1 MADTNGHTLTP
12 DPGAGSGPELAPDLI
27 RGQALLRQFAAHA
40 ARTLR
45 EAFAPWQWQGRRNLP
60 AILGYKPE
68 LTYDDYKQCY
78 ERRDLAHRLIRA
90 YPEATWSQPPTV
102 QEDDQDDVE
111 TPFEVAWQ
119 ALVMRLGVYA
129 RLVRTDVLANLG
141 QYSVLLIGLRGQPD
155 LAAPARPVRSPD
167 DVLFLA
173 PYSEEFAEIE
183 AFETNPASP
192 LFGQP
197 SVYKVTFNRQ
207 TTSSSRTLP
216 RKIGFVHAS
225 RVLHVSEDCLDDDVY
240 GIPRLKPVFDRLEDL
255 LKVVGGSAEFFFRGA
270 QRLIGL
276 EGLPDYQL
284 QPGDEEAFKT
294 SIEEFQ
300 HRLKDYI
307 RVEGATIK
315 ELSGQAASPR
325 DHFDVLM
332 DLIAGTTGIPKR
344 ILTGSERGEL
354 ASTQDQEAWLQR
366 VSRRQTTFAEQ
377 SLLRPLIDRLL
388 LLGALPAP
396 VQPYSVVWENLFA
409 LSSEK
414 QALIAKDVATAL
426 AQYAGQGMAA
436 TVVPEPEFRQTYLG
450 LSAESD
456 FALPDVPPDDEDL

>member
-1 MADTNGHTLTP
+1 VTDTNGHTTHLSQ
-12 DPGAGSGPELAPDLI
+12 G
-27 RGQALLRQFAAHA
+27 LLRQFAAA
-40 ARTLR
+40 TARTLQQ
-45 EAFAPWQWQGRRNLP
+45 AFAPWPWQPRRNLA
-60 AILGYKPE
+60 AILGYKPD
-68 LTYDDYKQCY
+68 LTYEDYKACY

-197 SVYKVTFNRQ
+197 SVYKVNFNRS

-216 RKIGFVHAS
+216 RKVGFVHAS
-225 RVLHVSEDCLDDDVY
+225 RVLHVAEDCLDDDVY
-240 GIPRLKPVFDRLEDL
+240 GIPRLKPVFDRLDDL
-255 LKVVGGSAEFFFRGA
+255 LKVVGGSAEFFFRSA

-276 EGLPDYQL
+276 EGRDDYTL
-284 QPGDEEAFKT
+284 SNEDHDAFKKD
-294 SIEEFQ
+294 IEEFQ
-300 HRLKDYI
+300 YRLKDYI

-315 ELSGQAASPR
+315 ELSGAAASPR
-325 DHFDVLM
+325 DHFDVLI

-354 ASTQDQEAWLQR
+354 ASSQDQEQWLQR
-366 VSRRQTTFAEQ
+366 ISRRQTTFAEQ

-388 LLGALPAP
+388 LLGALPQPA
-396 VQPYSVVWENLFA
+396 QPYTVYWENLFA

-414 QALIAKDVATAL
+414 QALVAKDVATAL
-426 AQYAGQGMAA
+426 SQYAGQGMADGI
-436 TVVPEPEFRQTYLG
+436 VPPEEFRSVYLG
-450 LSAESD
+450 LSPESD
-456 FALPDVPPDDEDL
+456 YALPDVEPDDDAL

>member
-1 MADTNGHTLTP
+1 MADTNGHTL
-12 DPGAGSGPELAPDLI
+12 DHPG
-27 RGQALLRQFAAHA
+27 LLRQFAAA
-40 ARTLR
+40 TARTLQ
-45 EAFAPWQWQGRRNLP
+45 EAFAPYPWQPRRNLP

-68 LTYDDYKQCY
+68 LAYADYKQCY

-111 TPFEVAWQ
+111 TPFEAAWLS
-119 ALVMRLGVYA
+119 LVMRLGVYA
-129 RLVRTDVLANLG
+129 KLVRTDVLANLG

-155 LAAPARPVRSPD
+155 LATPARPVRSPD

-173 PYSEEFAEIE
+173 PYSEEFAEIDG
-183 AFETNPASP
+183 FEQDPASP

-197 SVYKVTFNRQ
+197 ARYKVNFNRQ

-225 RVLHVSEDCLDDDVY
+225 RVLHVAEDCLDDDVY
-240 GIPRLKPVFDRLEDL
+240 GIPRLKPVFDRLDDL

-276 EGLPDYQL
+276 EGHDDYHL
-284 QPGDEEAFKT
+284 QPEDEDTFKKA
-294 SIEEFQ
+294 IEEFQ
-300 HRLKDYI
+300 YRLKDYI

-315 ELSGQAASPR
+315 ELTGVTASPR
-325 DHFDVLM
+325 DHFDVLI

-366 VSRRQTTFAEQ
+366 ISRRQATFAEQ
-377 SLLRPLIDRLL
+377 SMLRPLIDRLML
-388 LLGALPAP
+388 LRALPQPA
-396 VQPYSVVWENLFA
+396 QPYTVVWENLFA
-409 LSSEK
+409 LSAEK
-414 QALIAKDVATAL
+414 QALVAKDVATAL
-426 AQYAGQGMAA
+426 SQYAGQGMADGI
-436 TVVPEPEFRQTYLG
+436 VPPEEFREVYLG
-450 LSAESD
+450 LSPESD
-456 FALPDVPPDDEDL
+456 YALPDVDPGEDL

>member
-436 TVVPEPEFRQTYLG
+436 TVVPEPEFRQTYLRTMRTSS
-450 LSAESD
+450 LC
-456 FALPDVPPDDEDL
+456 P

>member
-1 MADTNGHTLTP
+1 MADTNGHTPTP
-12 DPGAGSGPELAPDLI
+12 G
-27 RGQALLRQFAAHA
+27 LLRQFAAA
-40 ARTLR
+40 TSRTLR
-45 EAFAPWQWQGRRNLP
+45 EALAPWQFAPGRRNL
-60 AILGYKPE
+60 AHILGYKPE
-68 LTYDDYKQCY
+68 LTYADYKACY

-102 QEDDQDDVE
+102 QEDDQEAVE

-119 ALVMRLGVYA
+119 SLVMRLGVYA

-141 QYSVLLIGLRGQPD
+141 QYSVLLLGLRGQPD

-183 AFETNPASP
+183 QFETNPASP

-197 SVYKVTFNRQ
+197 SLYKVNFNRS

-216 RKIGFVHAS
+216 RKIGFVHGS
-225 RVLHVSEDCLDDDVY
+225 RVLHVAEDCLDDDVY
-240 GIPRLKPVFDRLEDL
+240 GIPRLKPVFDRLDDL

-284 QPGDEEAFKT
+284 QPADEAAFKT
-294 SIEEFQ
+294 SIDEFQ
-300 HRLKDYI
+300 HQLKDYI

-315 ELSGQAASPR
+315 ELSGTASSPR
-325 DHFDVLM
+325 DHFDVLI

-354 ASTQDQEAWLQR
+354 ASSQDEQAWLQR
-366 VSRRQTTFAEQ
+366 INRRQQTFAETG
-377 SLLRPLIDRLL
+377 LLRPLIDRLL
-388 LLGALPAP
+388 LLGALPPPA
-396 VQPYSVVWENLFA
+396 QPYTVAWENLFA
-409 LSSEK
+409 LSEEK
-414 QALIAKDVATAL
+414 QAVVAKDIATAANTL
-426 AQYAGQGMAA
+426 SPGMAER
-436 TVVPEPEFRQTYLG
+436 VIPIPEYREKYLG
-450 LSAESD
+450 LPPE
-456 FALPDVPPDDEDL
+456 PDVETVDVNPGEDL

>member
-1 MADTNGHTLTP
+1 
-12 DPGAGSGPELAPDLI
+12 
-27 RGQALLRQFAAHA
+27 
-40 ARTLR
+40 
-45 EAFAPWQWQGRRNLP
+45 
-60 AILGYKPE
+60 
-68 LTYDDYKQCY
+68 
-78 ERRDLAHRLIRA
+78 
-90 YPEATWSQPPTV
+90 
-102 QEDDQDDVE
+102 
-111 TPFEVAWQ
+111 
-119 ALVMRLGVYA
+119 
-129 RLVRTDVLANLG
+129 
-141 QYSVLLIGLRGQPD
+141 
-155 LAAPARPVRSPD
+155 
-167 DVLFLA
+167 
-173 PYSEEFAEIE
+173 
-183 AFETNPASP
+183 
-192 LFGQP
+192 
-197 SVYKVTFNRQ
+197 
-207 TTSSSRTLP
+207 
-216 RKIGFVHAS
+216 
-225 RVLHVSEDCLDDDVY
+225 VY

>member
-1 MADTNGHTLTP
+1 MAEQNGHTLTP
-12 DPGAGSGPELAPDLI
+12 DHG
-27 RGQALLRQFAAHA
+27 LLRQFAAA
-40 ARTLR
+40 TARTLQ
-45 EAFAPWQWQGRRNLP
+45 EAFAPWQLAPRRNLP

-68 LTYDDYKQCY
+68 LTYADYKQCY

-111 TPFEVAWQ
+111 TPFEAAWTS
-119 ALVMRLGVYA
+119 LVMRLGVYA

-173 PYSEEFAEIE
+173 PYSEEFAEIDG
-183 AFETNPASP
+183 FEQDPASP

-197 SVYKVTFNRQ
+197 ARYKINFNRQ

-225 RVLHVSEDCLDDDVY
+225 RVLHVAEDCLDDDVY
-240 GIPRLKPVFDRLEDL
+240 GIPRLKPVFDRLDDL
-255 LKVVGGSAEFFFRGA
+255 LKVVGGSAEFFWRGA
-270 QRLIGL
+270 SRLIGL
-276 EGLPDYQL
+276 EGRDDYQL
-284 QPGDEEAFKT
+284 QPGDEELFKKA
-294 SIEEFQ
+294 IEEFQ
-300 HRLKDYI
+300 YRLKDYI

-315 ELSGQAASPR
+315 ELTGAAASPR
-325 DHFDVLM
+325 DHFDVLI

-354 ASTQDQEAWLQR
+354 ASTTDQENWLQR
-366 VSRRQTTFAEQ
+366 VSRRQTTFAEEQ
-377 SLLRPLIDRLL
+377 LLRPLIDRLL
-388 LLGALPAP
+388 MLGALPQPA
-396 VQPYSVVWENLFA
+396 QPYQIVWQNLFA
-409 LSSEK
+409 LSEEK
-414 QALIAKDVATAL
+414 MAAVAKDVATAL
-426 AQYAGQGMAA
+426 NQYAPGMAE
-436 TVVPEPEFRQTYLG
+436 TLIPPEEFRQVYLG
-450 LSAESD
+450 LNAQSD
-456 FALPDVPPDDEDL
+456 FAIPDVEPEGDEL

>member
-12 DPGAGSGPELAPDLI
+12 DPG
-27 RGQALLRQFAAHA
+27 LLRQFAAA
-40 ARTLR
+40 TARTLR
-45 EAFAPWQWQGRRNLP
+45 EAFAPWQLAPRRNLP

-119 ALVMRLGVYA
+119 ALVMRLGVYG

-197 SVYKVTFNRQ
+197 SVYKVNFNRS

-225 RVLHVSEDCLDDDVY
+225 RVLHVAEDCLDDDVY

-255 LKVVGGSAEFFFRGA
+255 LKVVGGSAEFFWRGA
-270 QRLIGL
+270 SRLIGL
-276 EGLPDYQL
+276 EGRDDYQL
-284 QPGDEEAFKT
+284 QAGDEEVFKQA
-294 SIEEFQ
+294 IEEFQ
-300 HRLKDYI
+300 FRLKDYI

-325 DHFDVLM
+325 DHFDVLI

-366 VSRRQTTFAEQ
+366 ISRRQTTFAEQ

-396 VQPYSVVWENLFA
+396 AQPYTVVWENLFA
-409 LSSEK
+409 LSAAK
-414 QALIAKDVATAL
+414 QAEVAQHIATAL
-426 AQYAGQGMAA
+426 NQYAGQGMAS
-436 TVVPEPEFRQTYLG
+436 TVVPEPEFRNVYLG
-450 LSAESD
+450 LPPESD
-456 FALPDVPPDDEDL
+456 YALPDALPDDEDL

>member
-1 MADTNGHTLTP
+1 MAETNGHTTTP
-12 DPGAGSGPELAPDLI
+12 SQGV
-27 RGQALLRQFAAHA
+27 LRQFAAA
-40 ARTLR
+40 TARTLQ
-45 EAFAPWQWQGRRNLP
+45 EAFAPWQWQPRRNLP

-68 LTYDDYKQCY
+68 LEYADYKQCY

-111 TPFEVAWQ
+111 TPFEQAWDS
-119 ALVMRLGVYA
+119 LVMRLGVYA
-129 RLVRTDVLANLG
+129 KLVRTDVLANLG

-197 SVYKVTFNRQ
+197 SVYKINVNRS

-225 RVLHVSEDCLDDDVY
+225 RVLHVAEDCLDDDVY
-240 GIPRLKPVFDRLEDL
+240 GIPRLKPVFDRLDDL

-284 QPGDEEAFKT
+284 QPGDEAAFKQ

-300 HRLKDYI
+300 FRLKDYI

-315 ELSGQAASPR
+315 ELSGAAASPR
-325 DHFDVLM
+325 DHCDVLI

-344 ILTGSERGEL
+344 ILTGSERGQL
-354 ASTQDQEAWLQR
+354 ASSQDEEAWLQR
-366 VSRRQTTFAEQ
+366 VSRRQTTFAETGM
-377 SLLRPLIDRLL
+377 LRPLIDRLM
-388 LLGALPAP
+388 LLGALPSPA
-396 VQPYSVVWENLFA
+396 QPYTVVWENLFA
-409 LSSEK
+409 LSAAT
-414 QALIAKDVATAL
+414 QAEVAQRVATAL
-426 AQYAGQGMAA
+426 NQYAPGMADM
-436 TVVPEPEFRQTYLG
+436 VVPPEEFRSTYLG
-450 LSAESD
+450 IAPASD
-456 FALPDVPPDDEDL
+456 YAVPVDVDPGEDL